1 MAEETVEEL
10 EKRKVALSKARLTLM
25 RKRRRKERRERGRE
39 EQPPE
44 KKEPEPECKCE
55 ECPKCVQ
62 LVPAGCLLLP
72 IWLPC
77 SWLFL

>member
-10 EKRKVALSKARLTLM
+10 EKKEGEPVAEGEADSN
-25 RKRRRKERRERGRE
+25 KEKE
-39 EQPPE
+39 EE
-44 KKEPEPECKCE
+44 KKEEKE
-55 ECPKCVQ
+55 EEI
-62 LVPAGCLLLP
+62 GCLLLP